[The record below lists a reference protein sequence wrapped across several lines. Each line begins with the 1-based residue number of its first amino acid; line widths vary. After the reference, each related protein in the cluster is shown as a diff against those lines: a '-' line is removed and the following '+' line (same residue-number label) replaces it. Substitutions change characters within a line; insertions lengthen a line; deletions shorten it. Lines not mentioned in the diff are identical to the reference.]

1 MKDDEQMKS
10 GTEGGGMILEDRQV
24 DDKSRQRTI
33 KADGTWEGEDEDGD
47 IDWKMLGRVLP
58 GSYQGRRVR

>member
-24 DDKSRQRTI
+24 DDKSRQRTMELE
-33 KADGTWEGEDEDGD
+33 KADGT
-47 IDWKMLGRVLP
+47 
-58 GSYQGRRVR
+58 